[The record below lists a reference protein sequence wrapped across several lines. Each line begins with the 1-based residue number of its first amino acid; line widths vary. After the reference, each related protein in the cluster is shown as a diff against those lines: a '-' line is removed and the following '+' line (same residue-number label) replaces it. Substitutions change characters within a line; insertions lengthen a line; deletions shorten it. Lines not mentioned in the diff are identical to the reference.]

1 MVFRP
6 QIHTWVCPTMSRQPV
21 HPVQSISDDLRKGK
35 PRNVLS
41 HHNVKRV
48 REFIVTKW
56 TLTLKTLG
64 SSFIIAFASPYPGP
78 LMGQIFDEL
87 VRNYQ
92 VNVQ

>member
-48 REFIVTKW
+48 REFIVTK
-56 TLTLKTLG
+56 
-64 SSFIIAFASPYPGP
+64 
-78 LMGQIFDEL
+78 
-87 VRNYQ
+87 
-92 VNVQ
+92 